1 MPIAGRAKDGAPRH
15 VASFGDGDAARV
27 HAALVPPCR
36 RNTPELDE
44 SRGFMKLDC
53 WRNHAQITSW
63 TPRSRHW
70 TNVLVIAC
78 LLAMP
83 VDGYA
88 HTRLKSSSPSAGAHL
103 NVVPRQI
110 RLDFSEVPELNF
122 TTVQLIDPS
131 GRPVRLS
138 APAYAADSKR
148 SVVITILGGM
158 PAGDYTVVWQTASDD
173 GHPVRDRFKFV
184 VAPGSAGV
192 GPSGA
197 ESANSLDSGAAHG
210 AQMKNTQHQDPVAM
224 PEGNSFGADSL
235 LYVLVRWALFTGLLL
250 TIGAVAFRQLVLRFL
265 RRKEDPDSPM
275 LSDAEQRAARIG
287 HWAAGSLIVALVLRL
302 FAQSVAMHGTA
313 GMFDVGLVSAMLAKT
328 LWGRGWLLQLVGIVI
343 SGYGF
348 HRAKNAAPR
357 SAPSRQGWSIAT
369 IGIVILAFTAGLA
382 GHAAAAPKLAAL
394 TLFADGLHVIG
405 GGGWL
410 GSLAIVLL
418 AGIPAAMA
426 LPEPERGP
434 MVAELV
440 NAFSP
445 TALMFAGLVTATG
458 VFAAWMHLGALPA
471 LWQTNYGR
479 TLLIKLALLSVMAF
493 TGAYNWLRVKP
504 ALGQVEGAV
513 LIRRSAT
520 VEVIVGI
527 IVLLITAVL
536 VATPTA
542 MDMKM

>member
-1 MPIAGRAKDGAPRH
+1 MQRDMCHQTPAVTTPAFRFRRWAGA
-15 VASFGDGDAARV
+15 
-27 HAALVPPCR
+27 
-36 RNTPELDE
+36 
-44 SRGFMKLDC
+44 
-53 WRNHAQITSW
+53 
-63 TPRSRHW
+63 
-70 TNVLVIAC
+70 LVIAA
-78 LLAMP
+78 LLVAP
-83 VDGYA
+83 VDASA

-110 RLDFSEVPELNF
+110 RLDFSEVPELTF
-122 TTVQLIDPS
+122 TTVQLVDPS

-148 SVVITILGGM
+148 SVVVTILGGM
-158 PAGDYTVVWQTASDD
+158 PAGDYTVVWQAASDD

-184 VAPGSAGV
+184 VAPGAAGV
-192 GPSGA
+192 GVSGP
-197 ESANSLDSGAAHG
+197 ESASSLDAAAAHG
-210 AQMKNTQHQDPVAM
+210 SQMESSLHQDPVAM
-224 PEGNSFGADSL
+224 PEGNGFGADSF

-275 LSDAEQRAARIG
+275 LSDAERRAARIG
-287 HWAAGSLIVALVLRL
+287 HWAVGSLIVVLALRL

-313 GMFDVGLVSAMLAKT
+313 GMFDVGLVSAMLVKT

-343 SGYGF
+343 TGYGF
-348 HRAKNAAPR
+348 HRARNAAPL
-357 SAPSRQGWSIAT
+357 SLHSRHGWSIAT
-369 IGIVILAFTAGLA
+369 AGVVILAFTAGLA

-410 GSLAIVLL
+410 GSLTIVLL
-418 AGIPAAMA
+418 AGIPAALA

-471 LWQTNYGR
+471 LWQTTYGR

-504 ALGQVEGAV
+504 ALGQAEGAV

-527 IVLLITAVL
+527 IVLLVTAVL

>member
-1 MPIAGRAKDGAPRH
+1 MQLDKCNNRTAANTTPTFSLRRWAGALAIV
-15 VASFGDGDAARV
+15 VA
-27 HAALVPPCR
+27 
-36 RNTPELDE
+36 
-44 SRGFMKLDC
+44 
-53 WRNHAQITSW
+53 
-63 TPRSRHW
+63 
-70 TNVLVIAC
+70 
-78 LLAMP
+78 LATP
-83 VDGYA
+83 VDAFA

-110 RLDFSEVPELNF
+110 RLDFSEVPELTF
-122 TTVQLIDPS
+122 TTVQLVDPS
-131 GRPVRLS
+131 GRSVRLS
-138 APAYAADSKR
+138 ALAYAADSKR
-148 SVVITILGGM
+148 SVVATILGGM
-158 PAGDYTVVWQTASDD
+158 PPGDYTVVWQAASDD

-184 VAPGSAGV
+184 VAQGSAGV
-192 GPSGA
+192 GTSGA
-197 ESANSLDSGAAHG
+197 ESASSLDAGALHG
-210 AQMKNTQHQDPVAM
+210 SQMENTQHQDPVAM
-224 PEGNSFGADSL
+224 PEGNGFGADSF

-275 LSDAEQRAARIG
+275 LSDAERRAARIG
-287 HWAAGSLIVALVLRL
+287 RWAVGSLLVVLALRL
-302 FAQSVAMHGTA
+302 FAQSVAMHGTS
-313 GMFDVGLVSAMLAKT
+313 GMFDMSLVSAMLVKT
-328 LWGRGWLLQLVGIVI
+328 LWGRGWLLQFVGIGI
-343 SGYGF
+343 AGF
-348 HRAKNAAPR
+348 GFRKASTAAPL
-357 SAPSRQGWSIAT
+357 SAPSRQGWAIAT
-369 IGIVILAFTAGLA
+369 IGVLVLVFTLGLA

-394 TLFADGLHVIG
+394 TLLADGLHVLG

-410 GSLAIVLL
+410 GSLAVVLL

-434 MVAELV
+434 MIAELV

-471 LWQTNYGR
+471 LWQTTYGR
-479 TLLIKLALLSVMAF
+479 TLLIKLTLLSVMAF

-504 ALGQVEGAV
+504 ALGQAESAA

-527 IVLLITAVL
+527 VVLLITAIL

>member
-1 MPIAGRAKDGAPRH
+1 
-15 VASFGDGDAARV
+15 
-27 HAALVPPCR
+27 
-36 RNTPELDE
+36 
-44 SRGFMKLDC
+44 MKLDC
-53 WRNHAQITSW
+53 WRNQVPIKLW
-63 TPRSRHW
+63 NPRFRRW
-70 TNVLVIAC
+70 TNVLTISA
-78 LLAMP
+78 LLTMP
-83 VDGYA
+83 VNVYA
-88 HTRLKSSSPSAGAHL
+88 HIRLKSSSPAAGAHL

-110 RLDFSEVPELNF
+110 RLDFSEVPELTF
-122 TTVQLIDPS
+122 TLVQLVDPS
-131 GRPVRLS
+131 GLPVRLG

-148 SVVITILGGM
+148 SVVVTILGGM
-158 PAGDYTVVWQTASDD
+158 PGGDYTVILQAASDD

-184 VAPGSAGV
+184 VAPGAAGI
-192 GPSGA
+192 GIAGRLGA
-197 ESANSLDSGAAHG
+197 RTLDSASAEAARMADAAH
-210 AQMKNTQHQDPVAM
+210 QNPISM
-224 PEGNSFGADSL
+224 PEGSGFSADSF

-275 LSDAEQRAARIG
+275 LSDAERRAARIG
-287 HWAAGSLIVALVLRL
+287 HGAAGALIVVLALRL

-313 GMFDVGLVSAMLAKT
+313 GMFDMGLVSSMLIKT
-328 LWGRGWLLQLVGIVI
+328 LWGRGWILQLVGIVI
-343 SGYGF
+343 TGYGF
-348 HRAKNAAPR
+348 HRARYAAPL
-357 SAPSRQGWSIAT
+357 SLHSRRGWSIAT
-369 IGIVILAFTAGLA
+369 VGVVILAFTPGLA

-410 GSLAIVLL
+410 GSLTIVLL
-418 AGIPAAMA
+418 AGIPAALA

-471 LWQTNYGR
+471 LWQTTYGR
-479 TLLIKLALLSVMAF
+479 TLLIKLALLSAMAF

-504 ALGQVEGAV
+504 ALGQAEGAV

-520 VEVIVGI
+520 IEVIVGI
-527 IVLLITAVL
+527 TVLLVTAVL

-542 MDMKM
+542 MDMTM

>member
-1 MPIAGRAKDGAPRH
+1 MQLDKCHHTAAVPTPTFPFRRWTGALAIA
-15 VASFGDGDAARV
+15 
-27 HAALVPPCR
+27 
-36 RNTPELDE
+36 
-44 SRGFMKLDC
+44 
-53 WRNHAQITSW
+53 
-63 TPRSRHW
+63 
-70 TNVLVIAC
+70 VL
-78 LLAMP
+78 LTTP
-83 VDGYA
+83 VDAYA
-88 HTRLKSSSPSAGAHL
+88 HTRLKNSSPAAGAHL

-110 RLDFSEVPELNF
+110 RLDFSEVPELTF
-122 TTVQLIDPS
+122 TTVQLVDPS

-138 APAYAADSKR
+138 APAYATDSKR
-148 SVVITILGGM
+148 SVIVTILGGM
-158 PAGDYTVVWQTASDD
+158 PAGDYTVVWQAASDD

-184 VAPGSAGV
+184 VAPGAAGV
-192 GPSGA
+192 GVSGP
-197 ESANSLDSGAAHG
+197 ESARRLDAAAAHG
-210 AQMKNTQHQDPVAM
+210 SQMESTLHQDPVAM
-224 PEGNSFGADSL
+224 PEGSGFGADSF

-275 LSDAEQRAARIG
+275 LSDAERRAARIG
-287 HWAAGSLIVALVLRL
+287 HWAVGSLVVVLALRL

-343 SGYGF
+343 AGYGF
-348 HRAKNAAPR
+348 HKARTAAPL
-357 SAPSRQGWSIAT
+357 SAPSRRGWSIAT
-369 IGIVILAFTAGLA
+369 VGVAMLAFTPGLA
-382 GHAAAAPKLAAL
+382 GHAAAAPTLAAL

-405 GGGWL
+405 SGGWL

-418 AGIPAAMA
+418 AGIPAALA
-426 LPEPERGP
+426 LPEPERRP

-471 LWQTNYGR
+471 LWQTTYGR

-504 ALGQVEGAV
+504 TLGQAEGAV

-520 VEVIVGI
+520 IEVIVGI
-527 IVLLITAVL
+527 IVLLVTAVL

>member
-1 MPIAGRAKDGAPRH
+1 MQLDRCLRTPEVGTPI
-15 VASFGDGDAARV
+15 F
-27 HAALVPPCR
+27 PCR
-36 RNTPELDE
+36 RWIGAL
-44 SRGFMKLDC
+44 
-53 WRNHAQITSW
+53 A
-63 TPRSRHW
+63 
-70 TNVLVIAC
+70 IAAM
-78 LLAMP
+78 LASP
-83 VDGYA
+83 VDAYA
-88 HTRLKSSSPSAGAHL
+88 HTRLKSSSPSSGAHL
-103 NVVPRQI
+103 SVVPRQI
-110 RLDFSEVPELNF
+110 RLDFSEVPDLTF
-122 TTVQLIDPS
+122 TTVQLVDPS

-138 APAYAADSKR
+138 VPAYAADSKR
-148 SVVITILGGM
+148 SVVVTILGGM
-158 PAGDYTVVWQTASDD
+158 PAGDYSVVWQAASDD

-184 VAPGSAGV
+184 VAPGAAGV
-192 GPSGA
+192 GVTGP
-197 ESANSLDSGAAHG
+197 ESARSLDAAAAHG
-210 AQMKNTQHQDPVAM
+210 SQMESTVHQDPVAM
-224 PEGNSFGADSL
+224 PEGNGFGADSF

-250 TIGAVAFRQLVLRFL
+250 TIGVVAFRQLVLRFL

-275 LSDAEQRAARIG
+275 LSDAERRAARIG
-287 HWAAGSLIVALVLRL
+287 YWAVGSLAIGLALRL

-313 GMFDVGLVSAMLAKT
+313 GMFDVGLISAMLVKT
-328 LWGRGWLLQLVGIVI
+328 LWGRGWLLQLAGIVI
-343 SGYGF
+343 TGYGF
-348 HRAKNAAPR
+348 YRASRAVPLSPR
-357 SAPSRQGWSIAT
+357 SGHGWLIAT
-369 IGIVILAFTAGLA
+369 VGTVLLAFTTGLA

-418 AGIPAAMA
+418 AGIPAALA

-471 LWQTNYGR
+471 LWQTPYGR
-479 TLLIKLALLSVMAF
+479 TLLVKLALLSVMAF
-493 TGAYNWLRVKP
+493 TGAFNWLRVKP
-504 ALGQVEGAV
+504 TLGHAEGAV

-527 IVLLITAVL
+527 VILLVTAVL